1 MKKSGFPAVR
11 ALARMLPPGL
21 GPAMRALLRQAV
33 RGAGVAAAAWA
44 LAACSPTL
52 NWRTVQVPGAP
63 LKALLPCDPQTAK
76 RPVELGLG
84 TVQMSMFGCDAD
96 YATYAISHFLVR
108 EPARAAE
115 ALSYW
120 QAAVMGQ
127 LKSAAGDPAAGDPA
141 AGAPNQGARLLQA
154 QGDGAF
160 VPPGALNIPQS
171 LRATFE
177 GMGPQGWKLTGHA
190 VWFARP
196 EAGGVRVYHAV
207 LYADKLRPEV
217 AETFFAGLQLQ

>member
-1 MKKSGFPAVR
+1 
-11 ALARMLPPGL
+11 MLPPGL

-127 LKSAAGDPAAGDPA
+127 LKSAAGDPV